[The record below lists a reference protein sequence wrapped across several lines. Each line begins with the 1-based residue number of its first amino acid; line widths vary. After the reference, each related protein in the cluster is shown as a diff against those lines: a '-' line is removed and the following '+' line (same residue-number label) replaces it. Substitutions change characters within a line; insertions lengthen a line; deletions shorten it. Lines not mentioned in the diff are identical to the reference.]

1 LYLLVGLGNPGSKYS
16 FTRHNIGWNA
26 VARAASQWAISL
38 SPSSLGHIGQGR
50 LGNISVTLM
59 LPLSWMNLSG
69 DVVKPLLSE
78 FGVSPDHLI
87 VVHDDLDLP
96 VGRMRVK
103 FGGGTGG
110 HNGLLSIITA
120 LEADGFYRLKLGVG
134 RPAPNQET
142 ANYVLAPFDD
152 SELSSINA
160 MLDRSVDALQCLV
173 VDGPAEA
180 MNRFNQR
187 AQE

>member
-1 LYLLVGLGNPGSKYS
+1 M
-16 FTRHNIGWNA
+16 
-26 VARAASQWAISL
+26 ARAASQWAIRL
-38 SPSSLGHIGQGR
+38 SPSPFGQAGQGR
-50 LGNISVTLM
+50 VDNSSVALV

-69 DVVKPLLSE
+69 EVVKPLLSE

-110 HNGLLSIITA
+110 HNGLLSIIMA
-120 LEADGFYRLKLGVG
+120 LDDDGFYRLKLGVG

-142 ANYVLAPFDD
+142 ADYVLAPFGD
-152 SELSSINA
+152 SDLSPINS

-173 VDGPAEA
+173 VDGPSEA

-187 AQE
+187 TKE

>member
-1 LYLLVGLGNPGSKYS
+1 MA
-16 FTRHNIGWNA
+16 I
-26 VARAASQWAISL
+26 AAAKWAIKL
-38 SPSSLGHIGQGR
+38 VPSSLGHIGKGQI
-50 LGNISVTLM
+50 GNAPVVLV

-69 DVVKPLLSE
+69 EVVKPLVTD

-110 HNGLLSIITA
+110 HNGLLSIIMA
-120 LEADGFYRLKLGVG
+120 MEADGFYRLKLGVG

-142 ANYVLAPFDD
+142 ADYVLAPFED
-152 SELSSINA
+152 SELLTINA
-160 MLDRSVDALQCLV
+160 MLDRSVEALQCLV
-173 VDGPAEA
+173 IDGPADA

-187 AQE
+187 VKE

>member
-1 LYLLVGLGNPGSKYS
+1 MTLL
-16 FTRHNIGWNA
+16 
-26 VARAASQWAISL
+26 
-38 SPSSLGHIGQGR
+38 
-50 LGNISVTLM
+50 

-69 DVVKPLLSE
+69 EVVKPLLSD
-78 FGVSPDHLI
+78 FGGSPDHLI

-110 HNGLLSIITA
+110 HNGLLSIIMA
-120 LEADGFYRLKLGVG
+120 LDDDGFYRLKLGVG

-142 ANYVLAPFDD
+142 ADYVLAPFED
-152 SELSSINA
+152 SELSSMNA
-160 MLDRSVDALQCLV
+160 MLDRSVEALQRLV

-180 MNRFNQR
+180 MNQFNQR
-187 AQE
+187 VKE